1 MDHLICFS
9 SSSNVHQV
17 PYASLTPVK
26 MSCDPPPIPTSAE
39 GFTSDWALAVM
50 RKWFEKN
57 DKCIDNVKI
66 IRVEPKVNPEQVN
79 SNETKCI
86 N

>member
-1 MDHLICFS
+1 MS
-9 SSSNVHQV
+9 S
-17 PYASLTPVK
+17 
-26 MSCDPPPIPTSAE
+26 DPPPVPISAQ

-66 IRVEPKVNPEQVN
+66 IRVEPKVNPEQVY
-79 SNETKCI
+79 SKEAKLDQLIKCFLGTLEHNI
-86 N
+86 YSGCVFL